1 MTIVRIHVAVLIGF
15 VAVLLDPATAAA
27 ATGADGFVGQS
38 ARIVIFIL
46 GGIAIAAV
54 AAAAIEVTFRTVRE
68 GKWSSDTAPVLSA
81 LTAQR
86 YYTRVLYG
94 SLRPRVASAI
104 ALVRGARRCRPS
116 MFLFAVMTLTATA
129 LRAKERPLHL
139 MPIARVVF
147 NAARARGRDR
157 RGADSGGLRRGL
169 IGKPDRL
176 RRARRRGD
184 DHLPGRLARIALR
197 VRPARSGPR

>member
-27 ATGADGFVGQS
+27 ATSADGFVGQS

-94 SLRPRVASAI
+94 IAPAAVASAI
-104 ALVRGARRCRPS
+104 ALVRGAEVS
-116 MFLFAVMTLTATA
+116 AVIFLFARDDDHRDRPARQGA
-129 LRAKERPLHL
+129 PAPPDADRAGGLQRPR
-139 MPIARVVF
+139 PRG
-147 NAARARGRDR
+147 RARDRADSWRVRRSRDR
-157 RGADSGGLRRGL
+157 G
-169 IGKPDRL
+169 PDRP
-176 RRARRRGD
+176 RGPRRRGD
-184 DHLPGRLARIALR
+184 DHLPCRLARDRASS
-197 VRPARSGPR
+197 PTGPSGPR